1 VALSLFAGLIRAF
14 FSQPEPSGRSPQGR
28 LAAGA
33 YAPHP
38 RSAARRA
45 EQA

>member
-1 VALSLFAGLIRAF
+1 LFEKLFFVPWTFFDLGAF
-14 FSQPEPSGRSPQGR
+14 RSEASQGR
-28 LAAGA
+28 PTVGA
-33 YAPHP
+33 DAPHP